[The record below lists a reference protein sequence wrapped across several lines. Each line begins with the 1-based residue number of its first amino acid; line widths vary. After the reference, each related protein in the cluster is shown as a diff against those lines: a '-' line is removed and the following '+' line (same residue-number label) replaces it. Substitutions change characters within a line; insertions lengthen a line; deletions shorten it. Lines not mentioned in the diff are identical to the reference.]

1 MYHFPTDP
9 KKIKQRIRRYERSL
23 RKDDPVRGLRDGYG
37 KRFLLG
43 PRYLMLGNVQDTLD
57 HYQWYQNK
65 YPNEYGYAFN
75 FLCWAITLHRHG
87 DVEEAERK
95 IINTMLSNIFFIPY
109 LLGHAIPSL
118 DSLEDRYYNELI
130 EIESFPHE
138 ILNHITRE
146 ETEWIKTLYNS
157 LRITAI
163 REKYIEIDNQLEN
176 LPRGKKRT
184 KLCDELFKIRDLDF
198 SGIDFSGIDN
208 RDIVPKGNS
217 DCKDRRVL
225 GE

>member
-23 RKDDPVRGLRDGYG
+23 RKDDSMRGLRDGYG

-43 PRYLMLGNVQDTLD
+43 PLYLMLGNVQDTLD
-57 HYQWYQNK
+57 HYEWYQGK
-65 YPNEYGYAFN
+65 YPDEYGYAFN
-75 FLCWAITLHRHG
+75 FLCWAITLYRHG

-118 DSLEDRYYNELI
+118 DSWEDRYYNELI

-138 ILNHITRE
+138 ILDYITSE
-146 ETEWIKTLYNS
+146 EMEWVKTLYDS
-157 LRITAI
+157 PRISAI
-163 REKYIEIDNQLEN
+163 REKYIEIDDQLEN

-184 KLCDELFKIRDLDF
+184 RLCNELFKIRGLNF
-198 SGIDFSGIDN
+198 SGIDFSEIESNRTSDN
-208 RDIVPKGNS
+208 STN
-217 DCKDRRVL
+217 
-225 GE
+225 